1 MVTGL
6 LNVVEQTLLLVLQ
19 ALSMFLFARL
29 IIEILVQGN
38 IIRGGNVISSI
49 HQFLFK
55 ATEPMLMFVRSKLPP
70 APVDISYIVTFLG
83 LWLLRI
89 LVSMIF

>member
-1 MVTGL
+1 MISEL
-6 LNVVEQTLLLVLQ
+6 LNVIEQTLQLVLQ

-38 IIRGGNVISSI
+38 IIRGGGFIANV

-55 ATEPMLMFVRSKLPP
+55 VTEPVLMFIRSKLPP
-70 APVDISYIVTFLG
+70 APVDISYIVAFVG
-83 LWLLRI
+83 IWLLRI

>member
-1 MVTGL
+1 MVGEL

-38 IIRGGNVISSI
+38 IIRGGSFISNI
-49 HQFLFK
+49 YQFLFK
-55 ATEPMLMFVRSKLPP
+55 ITEPMLMLIRSKLPP
-70 APVDISYIVTFLG
+70 APIDISYIVAFIG